1 VFCFV
6 SYDTSGTHLLRYS
19 ETMKLILDS
28 EAKTEQKCAI
38 WCSCYLCICVQD
50 KIKL

>member
-19 ETMKLILDS
+19 ETMKPILDS

-38 WCSCYLCICVQD
+38 WCSCCYVYVY
-50 KIKL
+50 KI